1 MESLDENM
9 LRQFGGV
16 SNNNLL
22 DNISFDAN
30 EQEEL
35 LGNQMSSYVME
46 DDVLNVIDPDIH
58 TFSVLTLNCQSLN
71 AKFDSL
77 LLYIN
82 DMNRKGFM
90 FDVICLQ
97 ET

>member
-22 DNISFDAN
+22 DNISFDAI

-35 LGNQMSSYVME
+35 LGNHMLWKMMYSMS
-46 DDVLNVIDPDIH
+46 
-58 TFSVLTLNCQSLN
+58 
-71 AKFDSL
+71 
-77 LLYIN
+77 
-82 DMNRKGFM
+82 
-90 FDVICLQ
+90 
-97 ET
+97 